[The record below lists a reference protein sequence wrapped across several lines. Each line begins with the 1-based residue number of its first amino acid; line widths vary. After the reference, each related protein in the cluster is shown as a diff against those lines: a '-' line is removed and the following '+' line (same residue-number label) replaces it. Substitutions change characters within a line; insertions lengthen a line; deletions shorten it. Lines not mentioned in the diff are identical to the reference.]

1 MEALAGLAEALETS
15 SFGIWAAR
23 SAWAYP
29 IANVVHVLG
38 LVLLLGGI
46 GIVDLRLLG
55 AFRTLPLAAVSAAL
69 TPLAVGGLVLLL
81 ASGLTMFAADAS
93 AMAASGTF
101 RQKLV
106 LIAVALAN
114 AAAFRFLFGG
124 RVAGWTTAP
133 PPAARAMALASL
145 LLWTAVA
152 VWGRMIAYS

>member
-1 MEALAGLAEALETS
+1 MDALAGFAEALEAL

-29 IANVVHVLG
+29 VANVVHVLG

-46 GIVDLRLLG
+46 GLVDLRLLG
-55 AFRTLPLAAVSAAL
+55 AFRSLPLPALSAAL
-69 TPLAVGGLVLLL
+69 TPLAVAGLLL
-81 ASGLTMFAADAS
+81 IVASGLTMFAADAS

-106 LIAVALAN
+106 LIAIALAN
-114 AAAFRFLFGG
+114 AAAFRLAFGG
-124 RVAGWTTAP
+124 RVAEWTSAP
-133 PPAARAMALASL
+133 PFAARAMALASL

-152 VWGRMIAYS
+152 VFGRMIAYS